1 MTQKA
6 LLGDGKMSKYE
17 RPEYEVVLSEEP
29 FELRKY
35 KDFYI
40 VEYDNENDPDI
51 DNGFGTLFR
60 YISKGNKQQKK
71 ISMTVPVI
79 QELAGE
85 QMKMAFVV
93 PKEQWE
99 NIPEP
104 TSPWLSVKK
113 FDSGLFAVIQYGGTS
128 NDSKEHEMIEKLA
141 QWLDAKHYKPVSNYK
156 LAFFNAPFTLPL
168 LRHNE
173 IMVRIDNDLSEEG

>member
-1 MTQKA
+1 M
-6 LLGDGKMSKYE
+6 GKMSKYE
-17 RPEYEVVLSEEP
+17 RPEYEVVVSEEP

-40 VEYDNENDPDI
+40 VEYDNQDDPDI
-51 DNGFGTLFR
+51 NSGFGTLFR

-93 PKEQWE
+93 PKEHWE

-128 NDSKEHEMIEKLA
+128 NDSKEQEMNKKLS
-141 QWLDAKHYKPVSNYK
+141 QWLDAKHYKPVSNYMV
-156 LAFFNAPFTLPL
+156 ATFNAPFTLPL

-173 IMVRIDNDLSEEG
+173 IMVRIANASSEDATSLR